1 MTDTEFITLV
11 SRMRE
16 AQRIY
21 ELVKNDKARET
32 KLKLE
37 KEVDEEI
44 KRIMAFTNPPAFQ
57 PSLFQNEVIMK

>member
-16 AQRIY
+16 AQRIDSVVHNRQSA
-21 ELVKNDKARET
+21 ENRRL
-32 KLKLE
+32 LE
-37 KEVDEEI
+37 QQVDDEI

-57 PSLFQNEVIMK
+57 PSLFQNV